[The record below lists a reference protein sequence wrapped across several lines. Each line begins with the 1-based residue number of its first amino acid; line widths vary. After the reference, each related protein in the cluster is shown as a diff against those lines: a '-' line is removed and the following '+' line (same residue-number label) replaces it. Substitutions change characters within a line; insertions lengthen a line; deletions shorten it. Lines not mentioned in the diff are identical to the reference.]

1 MCRIL
6 CVLLLLWITYWV
18 SINTESFDTKVYS
31 MDNINK
37 YTITNVDIK
46 DKIDGTYSAFV
57 DVFSIYPPS
66 TENQSPE
73 MKNNKQTSK
82 NTYLSQF
89 RSIITADKNTNESLV
104 EEQTKE
110 DSEVID
116 PLNSFKFTRND
127 SIQNL
132 LLTESQNE
140 LLLQERNQKQSMF
153 V

>member
-1 MCRIL
+1 M
-6 CVLLLLWITYWV
+6 
-18 SINTESFDTKVYS
+18 N
-31 MDNINK
+31 NINE

-46 DKIDGTYSAFV
+46 DKIDGTYSAFNTA
-57 DVFSIYPPS
+57 FSTLPS
-66 TENQSPE
+66 YEIQSPDI
-73 MKNNKQTSK
+73 KNNKQTSK

-89 RSIITADKNTNESLV
+89 RSVITVDKNTNESLV
-104 EEQTKE
+104 EEQKKE